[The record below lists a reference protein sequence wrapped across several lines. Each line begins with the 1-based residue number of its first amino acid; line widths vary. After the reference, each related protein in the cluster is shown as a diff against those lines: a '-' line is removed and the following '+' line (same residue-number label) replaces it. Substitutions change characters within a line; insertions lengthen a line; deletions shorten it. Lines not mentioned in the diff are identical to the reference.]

1 MEETIELR
9 ELIETIWKG
18 KWIIAALTVSFMLLA
33 AVVSWFVLPEKYES
47 TATVQVASEVQD
59 TGIMS
64 SYVAAEF
71 TPSIFSQRIQNE
83 QLMNEAL
90 EENGSDDEFH
100 ASNLSATVQ
109 SNTNLIDLNY
119 TSSSADKAHDHLELF
134 INKTKERMNTSVK
147 NTLNQLEETYTAESE
162 QLSSEIETI
171 VEKYNNII
179 VSNELPEI
187 LIMQTMVNSQIILS
201 INDTQTQAL
210 TKVDGKLHNELMQ
223 MQAEIESKS
232 TEYRKVLDQYQSV
245 KTGLDSFRPDP
256 FIRVIVEPT
265 LAENPASPNKTLN
278 VAIAMVIGLMAGVGI
293 VFFREYW
300 KNSAPTSGSRNNSRN
315 LQS

>member
-18 KWIIAALTVSFMLLA
+18 KWIIAGLTVLFMAVA
-33 AVVSWFVLPEKYES
+33 AIVSLFVLPEKFES
-47 TATVQVASEVQD
+47 KATVQVASEVQD

-71 TPSIFSQRIQNE
+71 TPTIFSQRIQNV
-83 QLMNEAL
+83 QLMNEGL
-90 EENGSDDEFH
+90 GENDIQDEFH
-100 ASNLSATVQ
+100 AADLTATIQ
-109 SNTNLIDLNY
+109 SNTDLIDLKY
-119 TSSSADKAHDHLELF
+119 TSKSAEKAQQYLELF
-134 INKTKERMNTSVK
+134 IDKTKNRMNTSVK
-147 NTLNQLEETYTAESE
+147 NTLNQLEETYSSEAE
-162 QLSSEIETI
+162 QLSGEIEGI
-171 VEKYNNII
+171 VEKYNRLV
-179 VSNELPEI
+179 VSNGLPDI
-187 LIMQTMVNSQIILS
+187 LMMQTMVNSQIILS
-201 INDTQTQAL
+201 VEDSQLDAL

-232 TEYRKVLDQYQSV
+232 TEYRNVLDKYQSV

-300 KNSAPTSGSRNNSRN
+300 KNSAPTTASRNNRT
-315 LQS
+315 